1 VAIPASQF
9 KMSKD
14 RFVLS
19 GATKEKLRAMPRF
32 EYERK

>member
-1 VAIPASQF
+1 
-9 KMSKD
+9 MSKD